1 MRFPLTTRLTRPL
14 RRSLTAAL
22 LALVALTSLAACGS
36 PTHAVGSKQAQG
48 CSSTGSATT
57 TTSASTAAYTTD
69 ALTAPTSHA
78 SPRKLTLGL
87 TYIPNIQFAPFYVA
101 EALGYYTQAGLDVTL
116 RHHGFS
122 EGEFDALVSGHED
135 AIFASGDETLQARS
149 KGIPVT
155 YVAQVFTHYPVA
167 LIVPSSS
174 SIQSVKD
181 LRGHTVG
188 VPGFYGATYIGLLA
202 LLQCAGL
209 TKSDVNIQAIGYTQV
224 SALLG
229 HKVDAVMGYSNNEVL
244 QFQKASFAVRAYPVR
259 QPFISNGLA
268 ALDSELSAH
277 PDDIRALVAA
287 TLQGVQYTIAHPQ
300 EAVNLSKSFV
310 PGLSDPG
317 KAADALAVLQATI
330 PLMQGSGRAGYNDPA
345 NWTLMDNFLQAQGQ
359 LSKTVT
365 TSQAFSNDYLPS

>member
-1 MRFPLTTRLTRPL
+1 MRFPLTRPM
-14 RRSLTAAL
+14 RRSLFAAL
-22 LALVALTSLAACGS
+22 FALVSLTSLAACGS
-36 PTHAVGSKQAQG
+36 ASGKVGSKQAQG
-48 CSSTGSATT
+48 CGTT
-57 TTSASTAAYTTD
+57 TNAATSNGFASASSGAYTTD
-69 ALTAPTSHA
+69 ALTLPATRA

-101 EALGYYTQAGLDVTL
+101 QSLGYYAQAGLDVTL

-122 EGEFDALVSGHED
+122 EGEFDALVAGHED

-155 YVAQVFTHYPVA
+155 YVAQVFTRYPVA

-174 SIQSVKD
+174 TIQSVKD

-188 VPGFYGATYIGLLA
+188 VPGYYGATYIGLLA

-209 TKSDVNIQAIGYTQV
+209 SKSDVTIQAIGYTQV

-244 QFQKASFAVRAYPVR
+244 QFQKANFAVRTMPVQ

-268 ALDSELSAH
+268 ALDSELSAN
-277 PDDIRALVAA
+277 PGEIRALVAA
-287 TLQGVQYTIAHPQ
+287 TLKGVQYTIANPQ

-310 PGLSDPG
+310 PGLNDPQ

-330 PLMQGSGRAGYNDPA
+330 PLMQGSARAGYNDPA

-359 LSKTVT
+359 LSKPVAA
-365 TSQAFSNDYLPS
+365 SQAYSND

>member
-1 MRFPLTTRLTRPL
+1 MRSSLARLTCRPVI
-14 RRSLTAAL
+14 TFL
-22 LALVALTSLAACGS
+22 LALVSLSTLAACGS
-36 PTHAVGSKQAQG
+36 ATRHVGSQQAQG
-48 CSSTGSATT
+48 CSSTSGAS
-57 TTSASTAAYTTD
+57 SASTTAYAAD
-69 ALTAPTSHA
+69 AFTRPAKSA

-101 EALGYYTQAGLDVTL
+101 EALGYYSQVGLDVTL

-149 KGIPVT
+149 RGIPVT
-155 YVAQVFTHYPVA
+155 YVARVFTHYPVS
-167 LIVPSSS
+167 LIVPSGSA
-174 SIQSVKD
+174 IQTVKD

-188 VPGFYGATYIGLLA
+188 VPGYYGATYIGLLA

-224 SALLG
+224 SALMG
-229 HKVDAVMGYSNNEVL
+229 HKVDAVMGYVNNEVL
-244 QFQKASFAVRAYPVR
+244 QFQKAGFAVRATPVQ

-268 ALDSELSAH
+268 ALDSELSGH

-287 TLQGVQYTIAHPQ
+287 TLKGVQYTIANPQ
-300 EAVNLSKSFV
+300 SAVNLSKSFV
-310 PGLSDPG
+310 PGLDDPQ

-330 PLMQGSGRAGYNDPA
+330 PLMESSGHPGYNDPS
-345 NWTLMDNFLQAQGQ
+345 NWSLMDNFLQAQGQ
-359 LSKTVT
+359 LSGSVNA
-365 TSQAFSNDYLPS
+365 SQAFSNNYLPQ

>member
-1 MRFPLTTRLTRPL
+1 MRSQLTRLARRPL
-14 RRSLTAAL
+14 CMLL

-36 PTHAVGSKQAQG
+36 ATSHVGSKQAQG
-48 CSSTGSATT
+48 CSSSTTAFSAPTT
-57 TTSASTAAYTTD
+57 AYATDAYTLP
-69 ALTAPTSHA
+69 AKNA

-101 EALGYYTQAGLDVTL
+101 ETLGYYTQAGLDVTL

-149 KGIPVT
+149 RGVPIT

-174 SIQSVKD
+174 TIQTIKD

-188 VPGFYGATYIGLLA
+188 VPGYYGATYIGLLA
-202 LLQCAGL
+202 LLQCAVL

-224 SALLG
+224 SALIG
-229 HKVDAVMGYSNNEVL
+229 HKVDAVMGYANNEVL
-244 QFQKASFAVRAYPVR
+244 QFQKASFPVRATPVQ

-287 TLQGVQYTIAHPQ
+287 TLRGVQYTIANPQ
-300 EAVNLSKSFV
+300 DAVNISKAFV
-310 PGLSDPG
+310 PGLNDPQ

-330 PLMQGSGRAGYNDPA
+330 PLMQSSGRAGYSNPSD
-345 NWTLMDNFLQAQGQ
+345 WTLMDNFLQAQGQ
-359 LSKTVT
+359 LSGSVNA
-365 TSQAFSNDYLPS
+365 SQAYSNNYLP

>member
-1 MRFPLTTRLTRPL
+1 MRFPLPRFA
-14 RRSLTAAL
+14 RRSLLAAL
-22 LALVALTSLAACGS
+22 LALVSLTSLAACGS
-36 PTHAVGSKQAQG
+36 STHSVGSKQAQG
-48 CSSTGSATT
+48 CGTTGGATT
-57 TTSASTAAYTTD
+57 SSGASVSNTAYSAE
-69 ALTAPTSHA
+69 ALTLPATHS

-122 EGEFDALVSGHED
+122 EGEFDALVTGHED

-155 YVAQVFTHYPVA
+155 YVAQVFTRYPVA

-181 LRGHTVG
+181 LKGHTVG
-188 VPGFYGATYIGLLA
+188 VPGYYGATYIGLLA

-209 TKSDVNIQAIGYTQV
+209 SKSDVNIQAIGYTQV
-224 SALLG
+224 AALLG

-244 QFQKASFAVRAYPVR
+244 QFQKANFAVRTFPVQ

-287 TLQGVQYTIAHPQ
+287 TLKGVQYTIANPQ
-300 EAVNLSKSFV
+300 DAVNLSKSFV
-310 PGLSDPG
+310 PGLNDPQ

-330 PLMQGSGRAGYNDPA
+330 PLMRGSGRAGYNDPA
-345 NWTLMDNFLQAQGQ
+345 NWTLMDDFMQAQGQ
-359 LSKTVT
+359 LSKPVT
-365 TSQAFSNDYLPS
+365 ASQAFSNDYLPS

>member
-1 MRFPLTTRLTRPL
+1 MRFPLPRFA
-14 RRSLTAAL
+14 RRSLLAAL
-22 LALVALTSLAACGS
+22 LALVSLTSLAACGS
-36 PTHAVGSKQAQG
+36 STHSVGSKQAQG
-48 CSSTGSATT
+48 CGTTGGATT
-57 TTSASTAAYTTD
+57 SSGASVSNTAYSAE
-69 ALTAPTSHA
+69 ALTLPATHS

-122 EGEFDALVSGHED
+122 EGEFDALVTGHED

-155 YVAQVFTHYPVA
+155 YVAQVFTRYPVA

-181 LRGHTVG
+181 LKGHTVG
-188 VPGFYGATYIGLLA
+188 VPGYYGATYIGLLA

-209 TKSDVNIQAIGYTQV
+209 SKSDVNIQAIGYTQV
-224 SALLG
+224 AALLG

-244 QFQKASFAVRAYPVR
+244 QFQKANFAVRTFPVQ

-287 TLQGVQYTIAHPQ
+287 TPERGMAIARALDGGTNAVSMRPACAVKTHFGEPQ
-300 EAVNLSKSFV
+300 SAAVHAQATAAVGLAARIV
-310 PGLSDPG
+310 DLPGLAFDVDTP
-317 KAADALAVLQATI
+317 ADLQELHAC
-330 PLMQGSGRAGYNDPA
+330 R
-345 NWTLMDNFLQAQGQ
+345 
-359 LSKTVT
+359 
-365 TSQAFSNDYLPS
+365 